1 MAFLLATGGKQAE
14 QNGWPDASHGRKRY
28 ILSDTLASVLHS
40 GSQSGLL
47 FFVWGGGASFPKIG
61 RLHVAKSKIVYFFS
75 HLKCKYFPF
84 VRSYLVYIESRAS
97 IFWTPLVH

>member
-28 ILSDTLASVLHS
+28 ILSDTLASVLDW

-47 FFVWGGGASFPKIG
+47 FLFGAGVQAF
-61 RLHVAKSKIVYFFS
+61 
-75 HLKCKYFPF
+75 
-84 VRSYLVYIESRAS
+84 
-97 IFWTPLVH
+97 